1 MQLLLPIGLLI
12 LGGAMLYFGAEWLVK
27 GAAGLA
33 TALGVSSLVVGLT
46 VVSYGTSAPEL
57 AVSVLASLEGSSDI
71 ALGNVIGS
79 NIANIG
85 LILGVTAL
93 ISPPL
98 ADASLV
104 RRELPVMLLATL
116 ALPVVL
122 WDGVL
127 GRIEA
132 TVFVLGSVVFTYGAF
147 KWSKHQ
153 QPSNSEV
160 VADQDTPAGS
170 SWVLVGLVVLGLGM
184 LFSGGKVFVSG
195 AVRLALQVGMSERTV
210 GLTVVAIGT
219 SLPELAASLVAALRG
234 HSAIA
239 IGNVV
244 GSNIFNLLLVLGA
257 AGLVLPIHASMRV
270 IWLDFAFVA
279 ALSLACAFSLRRART
294 VGRPEGALYLLAY
307 VGFLA
312 VLAGV

>member
-1 MQLLLPIGLLI
+1 
-12 LGGAMLYFGAEWLVK
+12 
-27 GAAGLA
+27 
-33 TALGVSSLVVGLT
+33 
-46 VVSYGTSAPEL
+46 
-57 AVSVLASLEGSSDI
+57 
-71 ALGNVIGS
+71 
-79 NIANIG
+79 
-85 LILGVTAL
+85 
-93 ISPPL
+93 
-98 ADASLV
+98 
-104 RRELPVMLLATL
+104 MLLATL

-170 SWVLVGLVVLGLGM
+170 SWVLVGLVVLGLGL

-294 VGRPEGALYLLAY
+294 VGRPEGVLYLLAY